1 MLSFIK
7 RRAFLSVLGFLLL
20 AVFLWYAGPYFAFG
34 YYHPLE
40 TAFARLIAIALVA
53 LLWVASAAL
62 KRWRAGRASDKL
74 VAAVLS
80 QPQLEQSRPSAEVAK
95 LRERFEEA
103 VATLK
108 QQRRSGHSLYDL
120 PWYVFIGAPGSG
132 KTTALLNS
140 GLKFPLEQR
149 MGKGALQGVGGTR
162 NCDWWFTDEA
172 VFLDTAGRY
181 TTQDSDAASDSAAW
195 GEFLALLRKYR
206 SRRPVNGVILTIS
219 AQDLLLQGDS
229 GRESQVEA
237 ARRRLIELNQELHI
251 QLPVYLMVTK
261 CDLVAGFAEY
271 FDELTQEG
279 RAQVWGVTFPYEQTV
294 NGEATGA
301 FPTEFDAMIGRLNAR
316 AFERVEEE
324 RDSRRRTRVF
334 GFPQQMAGLRNAL
347 GRFVSE
353 VFGSTRFDQPIL
365 LRGVYFTSGTQD
377 GTPIDRLLGAIGR
390 RFGVASEAVA
400 ASTGRGKAYFVERL
414 LKEVLIGESGLAG
427 VNRRVEMRNAAL
439 QLGAYAAMALLAVL
453 GIIALSVSYRRNQ
466 AFIAEVAADLAQVRA
481 VPAIAPEAPLEAL
494 LPRLDAIRAVV
505 DSTDRY
511 RTDTPWAMRWGLSQG
526 GSVGNSA
533 RDAYLRELDGIL
545 LPRFALRV
553 KERLVEYASEPEKL
567 YVYLKA
573 YLMLGDP
580 RNLDKAHLQ
589 FLADLEWNRTDGA
602 VRATG
607 VSPSKHF
614 ESLLAYG
621 ESLRPI
627 GVDPSL
633 IAQARST
640 VRRASIP
647 QIMYGRLKRSRDGDT
662 GGGVRLDVAAGLGV
676 GQVLRRRSGV
686 SLSEPVPALY
696 SRAVFKEAT
705 GPGMIELVKQFAG
718 DGWVW
723 GEGGLPVG
731 NPVTLA
737 ADVTQLYERD
747 YIAAW
752 DAILNDLEPVPF
764 STVSQTADALGI
776 LAGSTSPLRGLLR
789 AVVENTS
796 LVDSPDTTPPSG
808 ALSSAGK
815 KVTEGLGK
823 LLKPVQEA
831 LGQSGVA
838 PGSLVTAHFQEI
850 HRLLAGAPGSA
861 PLDGVL
867 KGIGEIQQQ
876 LRALGP
882 EVGASDPLEAL
893 SNPALRGIL
902 QALRREGATLPP
914 SVGGLITEIGE
925 KTERSVIAG
934 ATSDLQS
941 RYERQ
946 VLNECVAI
954 VAGRYPFSEGSSND
968 VPLADFGRLFGY
980 GGRFD
985 TFFNNNMEKLVDT
998 ASTPWTWRPGAVTS
1012 SRRLLVQFEL
1022 AQRMRETFFRSG
1034 SQVPQ
1039 LNFTA
1044 ALTRGDNATR
1054 RFILEIDGQR
1064 FDDRANPGSKNPVV
1078 WPGRGSG
1085 MAAATFEDFAGTWPP
1100 SKFDGPWAWFRLV
1113 DAGRPRPDGDLRTV
1127 LSYQAGAYQARV
1139 AVEATSIRNAFAQQ
1153 DWRRFSCEP

>member
-7 RRAFLSVLGFLLL
+7 RRAFLSVLGFLLV

-34 YYHPLE
+34 YYRPLE
-40 TAFARLIAIALVA
+40 TEFARLIAIGLVA
-53 LLWVASAAL
+53 MLWAASAVL

-80 QPQLEQSRPSAEVAK
+80 QPQPDQGRPSSEVVK

-108 QQRRSGHSLYDL
+108 QQRRTGHSLYDL

-229 GRESQVEA
+229 GREAQVEA
-237 ARRRLIELNQELHI
+237 ARRRLIELNQELRI

-279 RAQVWGVTFPYEQTV
+279 RVQVWGVTFPYEQTM
-294 NGEATGA
+294 NGEAAPA
-301 FPTEFDAMIGRLNAR
+301 FPAEFDALMGRLNAR
-316 AFERVEEE
+316 LFERLEEE
-324 RDSRRRTRVF
+324 RDSRRRTKVF
-334 GFPQQMAGLRNAL
+334 GFPQQMAGLRHVL
-347 GRFVSE
+347 GQFVSE

-390 RFGVASEAVA
+390 RFGVASDAV

-414 LKEVLIGESGLAG
+414 LKDVLIGESGLAG

-439 QLGAYAAMALLAVL
+439 QLGAYAAMALLAVV
-453 GIIALSVSYRRNQ
+453 GFIALSVSYRGNQ
-466 AFIAEVAADLAQVRA
+466 AFVGDVATDLARVRA
-481 VPAIAPEAPLEAL
+481 VPAVAPEAPLEAQ

-505 DSTDRY
+505 DSAERY
-511 RTDTPWAMRWGLSQG
+511 RADVPWAMRWGLYQG

-545 LPRFALRV
+545 LPRFAARV

-580 RNLDKAHLQ
+580 KRLDKSHLQ

-602 VRATG
+602 ARATG
-607 VSPSKHF
+607 ASPSKHF
-614 ESLLAYG
+614 ESLLEYG

-647 QIMYGRLKRSRDGDT
+647 QIMYGRLKRSRDEEAR
-662 GGGVRLDVAAGLGV
+662 GVRLDVAAGVGV
-676 GQVLRRRSGV
+676 SQVLRRRSGV
-686 SLSEPVPALY
+686 SLSEPVPGLY

-705 GPGMIELVKQFAG
+705 GPGMIELVKEFAG

-776 LAGSTSPLRGLLR
+776 LAGATSPLRGLLR
-789 AVVENTS
+789 AVVDNTS
-796 LVDSPDTTPPSG
+796 LVESPETTPPSG

-831 LGQSGVA
+831 LGKSSVA

-867 KGIGEIQQQ
+867 ARIGEIQQQ
-876 LRALGP
+876 LRGLGP
-882 EVGASDPLEAL
+882 DVGASDPLEAL

-902 QALRREGATLPP
+902 QALRQEGATLPP
-914 SVGGLITEIGE
+914 SVGALISRIGE
-925 KTERSVIAG
+925 KAEGSVIAG

-954 VAGRYPFSEGSSND
+954 VAGRYPFSEGSSNE

-985 TFFNNNMEKLVDT
+985 TFFKNNMEKLVDT
-998 ASTPWTWRPGAVTS
+998 ATTPWTWRPGAVAS

-1022 AQRMRETFFRSG
+1022 AQRIRETFFRSG
-1034 SQVPQ
+1034 SQVPEI
-1039 LNFTA
+1039 NFTV
-1044 ALTRGDNATR
+1044 ALTRLDNAAR

-1064 FDDRANPGSKNPVV
+1064 FDDRTVPVPRSPAV

-1100 SKFDGPWAWFRLV
+1100 TRFDGAWAWFRVV
-1113 DAGRPRPDGDLRTV
+1113 DAGRPQPDGDLRTV
-1127 LSYQAGAYQARV
+1127 LNFQAGAYQARV
-1139 AVEATSIRNAFAQQ
+1139 AVEATSIRNAFTQR